1 MRRFGLLLSVV
12 VVALLGLGV
21 LGSPTSTRAQ
31 EGTPAAESFEFAPG
45 VVGYPLAF
53 AEGQEGPVLY
63 RVTVAPGAILAG
75 GQIDPAISLVS
86 VEAGAVRVTIA
97 APVAITRGGG
107 AGTPEIVAAGTEF
120 TAEVGDY
127 FVTPPSV
134 AGEYRNDGQEEVS
147 VLVASILPSTMAPAA
162 PGTPTP

>member
-1 MRRFGLLLSVV
+1 ML
-12 VVALLGLGV
+12 LLGLVV
-21 LGSPTSTRAQ
+21 LGPVARTGAQ
-31 EGTPAAESFEFAPG
+31 DGTPAAESFEFAPG

-53 AEGQEGPVLY
+53 AEGQEGPALY

-75 GQIDPAISLVS
+75 GQVDPAISLVS
-86 VEAGAVRVTIA
+86 VEAGALRVTIA

-120 TAEVGDY
+120 TAQAGDY

-134 AGEYRNDGQEEVS
+134 AGEYRNDGQEEAS
-147 VLVASILPSTMAPAA
+147 VLVASILPSAMAPAT
-162 PGTPTP
+162 PGTPTA

>member
-1 MRRFGLLLSVV
+1 MRRFGLLLSRIAL
-12 VVALLGLGV
+12 ALLGLVV
-21 LGSPTSTRAQ
+21 LGSTTSTRAQ
-31 EGTPAAESFEFAPG
+31 QGTPAAESFEFAPG

-53 AEGQEGPVLY
+53 AEGQDIPALY
-63 RVTVAPGAILAG
+63 RVTVAPGAVLAG
-75 GQIDPAISLVS
+75 GQIDPSIGLVS
-86 VEAGAVRVTIA
+86 VEAGVLRAIIA

-120 TAEVGDY
+120 TAEAGDY

-147 VLVASILPSTMAPAA
+147 VLVASILPSPMAPAA